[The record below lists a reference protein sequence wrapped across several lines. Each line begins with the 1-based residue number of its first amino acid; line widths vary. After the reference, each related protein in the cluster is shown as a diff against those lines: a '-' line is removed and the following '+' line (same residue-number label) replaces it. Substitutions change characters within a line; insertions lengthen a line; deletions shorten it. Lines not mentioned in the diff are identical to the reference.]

1 MNVKSIRTNEW
12 VQQVCM
18 IHDQYAKQLY
28 FYRLSVKNPKNKIE
42 KAIPFTAASKII
54 KYLGISLTK
63 EV

>member
-1 MNVKSIRTNEW
+1 
-12 VQQVCM
+12 M